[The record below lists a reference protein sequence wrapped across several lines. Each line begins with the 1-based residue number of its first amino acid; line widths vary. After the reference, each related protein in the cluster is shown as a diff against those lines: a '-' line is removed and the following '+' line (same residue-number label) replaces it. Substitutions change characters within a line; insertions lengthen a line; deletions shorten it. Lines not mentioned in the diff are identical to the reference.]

1 MKKKE
6 ILVFSALGYAFVH
19 LSLHLL
25 LHSCNDQMERERN
38 LRNMEIVFKKSSI
51 DQAITMLRS
60 TPKYFTAPKDIKLLP
75 PEGMLIN
82 LLLYIGPNENWPK
95 IEEQNIFDMYK
106 DNLYYTIVDD
116 TLTVYDFGPDK
127 INDHGKN
134 DDIFNTM
141 RIWKIY
147 DRPH

>member
-6 ILVFSALGYAFVH
+6 ILLFSALGYAFVH
-19 LSLHLL
+19 LSLHFLM
-25 LHSCNDQMERERN
+25 HSCNEDMERDRFN
-38 LRNMEIVFKKSSI
+38 RDMNRFIVKNSI
-51 DQAITMLRS
+51 DQAISILRS
-60 TPKYFTAPKDIKLLP
+60 TPKYFSAPKDIKLLP
-75 PEGMLIN
+75 PEGKLIN

-95 IEEQNIFDMYK
+95 IEEQNIFDLYK

-127 INDHGKN
+127 VNDHGKN

-147 DRPH
+147 EKTR